1 MLAKGCSMSQ
11 AQPYLQRAGAPGVGP
26 VPALEMDLWSSRVAQ
41 WVKDLALSL
50 LWLGLLLWCR
60 FDPWPGN
67 FCRPWVWPKKMDP
80 QEAQPLVRVVVTES
94 S

>member
-1 MLAKGCSMSQ
+1 MSQ

-50 LWLGLLLWCR
+50 LWRG

-67 FCRPWVWPKKMDP
+67 FHIPWLWPKIKKF
-80 QEAQPLVRVVVTES
+80 L
-94 S
+94 

>member
-50 LWLGLLLWCR
+50 LWLGSLLWYM
-60 FDPWPGN
+60 FNLWPRN
-67 FCRPWVWPKKMDP
+67 FCMLQERPKK
-80 QEAQPLVRVVVTES
+80 
-94 S
+94 